1 MQGDGIIHIPMG
13 LSSRHC
19 CEKPLACD
27 GPFDPQ
33 GPAVQYFSRSHL
45 VQFAC
50 AFTVLVSLGAC
61 NAPSQDA
68 EVPEPGVR
76 EATTKG
82 PAGAAPGSCWGR
94 TVSPAVIETVTEQVQ
109 VQPAQISSTGEI
121 QSLPIY
127 RTETRQKIVS
137 PRVDNW
143 FETPCTSALTP
154 DVIATLQRALEAR
167 GFYGG
172 AINSELDDATRRA
185 MRAYQISSGGPDSP
199 VLALATARSLGV
211 IAVDIPGVSRDS
223 SG

>member
-1 MQGDGIIHIPMG
+1 MG

-33 GPAVQYFSRSHL
+33 GPAVQYFSRPFI
-45 VQFAC
+45 QFAC
-50 AFTVLVSLGAC
+50 VFTVLVSLGAC
-61 NAPSQDA
+61 NAVSQDA
-68 EVPEPGVR
+68 EAPEPGVR

-82 PAGAAPGSCWGR
+82 PAGAAPGTCWGR

-172 AINSELDDATRRA
+172 AIHSELDDATRRA
-185 MRAYQISSGGPDSP
+185 MRAYQISTGGPDSP

-211 IAVDIPGVSRDS
+211 IAVDIPGVDQNRR
-223 SG
+223 G